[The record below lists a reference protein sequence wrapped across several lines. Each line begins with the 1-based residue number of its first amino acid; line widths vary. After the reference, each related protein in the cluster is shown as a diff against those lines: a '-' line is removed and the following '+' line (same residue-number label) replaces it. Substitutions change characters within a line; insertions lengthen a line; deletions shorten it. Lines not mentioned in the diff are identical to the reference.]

1 MNLLINN
8 AYNSMKYCIIVMV
21 MFMGEIAMA
30 HQSNLS
36 TTIFSR
42 TESGEVIMQISSS
55 LTAFQGEIN
64 YNNSKNAYK
73 SVEEFRDLVL
83 KHFFNTVS
91 MVLNETETLSFIN
104 PTVLLGHETKIVAEV
119 MGIPS
124 DLKTLHLKNE
134 FFKDMDNNQSVVIF
148 SLERFPVK
156 NNCVLNNDNKQELN
170 ILFQGDHW
178 ENFDD
183 MALPFYLKFL
193 ILLTILLVM
202 GLVFYLIRK
211 KRKESPSAV

>member
-1 MNLLINN
+1 
-8 AYNSMKYCIIVMV
+8 MV

-64 YNNSKNAYK
+64 YNNPKNAYK